1 MNLSGIS
8 LLMLR
13 LGISYVWLTA
23 GLSKLFNAKFID
35 SFSGTLNEF
44 AKNTH
49 YAFYA
54 DFLKDHVIPNA
65 QIFAQFTIWG
75 EILTGIAFLLGF
87 PLVLAAL
94 AGIFMNLNYYFVAT
108 AVPSQ
113 FLNLIMIFSQFAAYG
128 NNAGNFWGLSASI
141 KK

>member
-1 MNLSGIS
+1 MNFSGIS
-8 LLMLR
+8 LLLLR
-13 LGISYVWLTA
+13 LAISYVWLSA
-23 GLSKLFNAKFID
+23 GLSKLFNSQFINT
-35 SFSGTLNEF
+35 FSDTLNGF
-44 AKNTH
+44 AKGTH
-49 YAFYA
+49 YVFYA
-54 DFLKDHVIPNA
+54 DFLNNYVIPHA

-87 PLVLAAL
+87 PLFLAVAV
-94 AGIFMNLNYYFVAT
+94 GIFMNLNYYFVAT

-128 NNAGNFWGLSASI
+128 NNAGSFWGLSASL